1 MSRRGAFVDIV
12 ALLKM
17 GSILALFLLLFIPIG
32 CLAQGCQ
39 VANERVE
46 IKENNPVGYVVTTI
60 VIDPDY
66 IMTVFD
72 NTEWFEIKGT
82 ELLLK
87 KSLDYEVETT
97 LDVSLHCIR
106 NGITEKTTRVY
117 VTVLNLNDN
126 APTFKQSAYN
136 FTVPEDAKVGTSIG
150 HEITADDLDMDTI
163 FYKLSGPIQAATD
176 HFRLSSVNNP
186 IILVNQSL
194 DYDNYN
200 YTQLILTARDT
211 QGEGVNGS
219 HTATATINI
228 EISDVDNKPPL
239 FLPCRKVGVICI
251 NDGYTTNVTRS
262 EKVTGA
268 LDLKPAPLYAIDGD
282 TGINAPIEYS
292 LVTENTGGI
301 FAVDSASGNIT
312 MTRAADN
319 LGIILLQ
326 IMAAQADDLLKYATT
341 TVQIEVV
348 EKNNHPPTFEKKNY
362 LGTIPAHS
370 AIGTLVTD
378 SSSPNRPLQ
387 VFAAD
392 GDFTDRINPFLTY
405 AINGTT
411 DFTVSRDGYIK
422 NNALFSS
429 PATIRFSVLAED
441 TTTGEK
447 DSTDVVVEITPSV
460 APTTVTTTTTLGP
473 GTTTTSG
480 TGPTTTKSPG
490 TGTTATTT
498 PGTGTT
504 TTTTSGTGPTTT
516 KYPGTGTTAT
526 TTPGTGT
533 TTTTT
538 SGTGPTTT
546 KYPGTGTTATTT
558 PGTGT
563 TTTTTSGT
571 GPTTTKSPGTGPTTT
586 TTPGTGTTTTT
597 TSGTGPTTTKSPGTG
612 PTTTTTPG
620 TGTTTTTSPVQGTT
634 TTATPG
640 TGTTTSTTHGTGTTT
655 STIPGTGTT
664 ATTSPGTGT
673 TTSTTPGTGTTISP
687 GTGTS
692 TTTSPGADTTTTT
705 LPGIGTTTT
714 TSPGIGTTKNTT
726 PGTGTATTRSP
737 GTEGDKVPG
746 GGYSATDMAALGATL
761 GVILA
766 LCLAGL
772 GFLIHK
778 HYGDQ
783 IRNRMSKS
791 SGDNF
796 GGSEDRTE
804 QLIDDDD
811 DADDPNSGSAE
822 VMPTSISYGVEN
834 TVSKDPF
841 VPDLVLGASTANVFA
856 NAEPSNVPH
865 AEKPEEGSDPDDKKE
880 VKSILTKEF
889 KEDPGYKSVWFRE
902 DATPEVVVI
911 QGVEEGEADDGETEE
926 GYNQDDDDDDEDQLS
941 PNFLGMNNDNNYSDN
956 FSQL

>member
-490 TGTTATTT
+490 T
-498 PGTGTT
+498 
-504 TTTTSGTGPTTT
+504 
-516 KYPGTGTTAT
+516 
-526 TTPGTGT
+526 
-533 TTTTT
+533 
-538 SGTGPTTT
+538 
-546 KYPGTGTTATTT
+546 
-558 PGTGT
+558 
-563 TTTTTSGT
+563 
-571 GPTTTKSPGTGPTTT
+571 
-586 TTPGTGTTTTT
+586 
-597 TSGTGPTTTKSPGTG
+597 
-612 PTTTTTPG
+612 
-620 TGTTTTTSPVQGTT
+620 
-634 TTATPG
+634 
-640 TGTTTSTTHGTGTTT
+640 
-655 STIPGTGTT
+655 
-664 ATTSPGTGT
+664 
-673 TTSTTPGTGTTISP
+673 
-687 GTGTS
+687 
-692 TTTSPGADTTTTT
+692 
-705 LPGIGTTTT
+705 
-714 TSPGIGTTKNTT
+714 
-726 PGTGTATTRSP
+726 
-737 GTEGDKVPG
+737 EGDKVPG

>member
-546 KYPGTGTTATTT
+546 KYPGT
-558 PGTGT
+558 
-563 TTTTTSGT
+563 
-571 GPTTTKSPGTGPTTT
+571 
-586 TTPGTGTTTTT
+586 
-597 TSGTGPTTTKSPGTG
+597 
-612 PTTTTTPG
+612 
-620 TGTTTTTSPVQGTT
+620 
-634 TTATPG
+634 
-640 TGTTTSTTHGTGTTT
+640 
-655 STIPGTGTT
+655 
-664 ATTSPGTGT
+664 
-673 TTSTTPGTGTTISP
+673 
-687 GTGTS
+687 
-692 TTTSPGADTTTTT
+692 
-705 LPGIGTTTT
+705 
-714 TSPGIGTTKNTT
+714 
-726 PGTGTATTRSP
+726 
-737 GTEGDKVPG
+737 EGDKVPG

>member
-136 FTVPEDAKVGTSIG
+136 FTVPEDAKVGNSIG
-150 HEITADDLDMDTI
+150 HEITADDLDLDTI

-292 LVTENTGGI
+292 IVTENTGGI

-620 TGTTTTTSPVQGTT
+620 T
-634 TTATPG
+634 
-640 TGTTTSTTHGTGTTT
+640 
-655 STIPGTGTT
+655 
-664 ATTSPGTGT
+664 
-673 TTSTTPGTGTTISP
+673 
-687 GTGTS
+687 
-692 TTTSPGADTTTTT
+692 
-705 LPGIGTTTT
+705 
-714 TSPGIGTTKNTT
+714 
-726 PGTGTATTRSP
+726 
-737 GTEGDKVPG
+737 EGDKVPG

-783 IRNRMSKS
+783 IRNKMSKS